1 MAVRVLVVDDEP
13 IVRDVLTRYLSRG
26 GFEVDSAEDGEAAL
40 ERFTATAPDLVVLDL
55 MLPGVDG
62 VEVFTRIRA
71 DHDTPVIML
80 TARGEETDRVVGLEI
95 GADDYIAKPFS
106 PREVVARV
114 RAVLRRSPV
123 GSGEGRH
130 EGPILF
136 EDGAIDPAARKLTVG
151 GRAVAL
157 TVPGPEPRTGVRP
170 APAPRGALGLRVR
183 RRSRYRHRPH
193 PAAPREDR
201 ARPVS
206 PEARGHGVGRR
217 LPVRPVTW
225 RPVALAAAVAAV
237 GAAGTI
243 AVGALAGMEG
253 SELTDLALLLL
264 PAAAVTVVASVL
276 AGPLL
281 RRASF
286 RGRLVAVA
294 LVAAVASLANLGA
307 LAALMFVDAHD
318 AALMGSLLAY
328 SLGAGVAAGLVAS
341 RSQARAVDR
350 LTRTAARLAE
360 GDLDSRIGSL
370 GAGPEL
376 DALARTLD
384 EMAERVQRSIAA
396 ERTADRVRRDL
407 ITAVSHDLR
416 TPLAGLRA
424 VAEAIEDGVVDDP
437 PTLRRYIADL
447 RVQVATLSNLVDDLF
462 ELVQLEEEAVL
473 HEPPRAR
480 LEDVVGSV
488 VDACRSQAEAKG
500 LVVERSLI
508 GAGSA
513 ACSPRIARVL
523 QNLLQN
529 AIRHTP
535 ADGTVRIEA
544 RRRDGAVE
552 VVVSDTGEGIPADAL
567 DRVFDPFWRADPS
580 RSEPGAGLGLALAKR
595 IVEALGGDIRVES
608 APAAGSRFAV
618 VLPT

>member
-1 MAVRVLVVDDEP
+1 M
-13 IVRDVLTRYLSRG
+13 
-26 GFEVDSAEDGEAAL
+26 
-40 ERFTATAPDLVVLDL
+40 
-55 MLPGVDG
+55 
-62 VEVFTRIRA
+62 
-71 DHDTPVIML
+71 
-80 TARGEETDRVVGLEI
+80 
-95 GADDYIAKPFS
+95 
-106 PREVVARV
+106 
-114 RAVLRRSPV
+114 
-123 GSGEGRH
+123 
-130 EGPILF
+130 
-136 EDGAIDPAARKLTVG
+136 
-151 GRAVAL
+151 
-157 TVPGPEPRTGVRP
+157 
-170 APAPRGALGLRVR
+170 
-183 RRSRYRHRPH
+183 
-193 PAAPREDR
+193 
-201 ARPVS
+201 
-206 PEARGHGVGRR
+206 
-217 LPVRPVTW
+217 TW
-225 RPVALAAAVAAV
+225 RPVTLAAAVAAV

-253 SELTDLALLLL
+253 SELTHLALLLL
-264 PAAAVTVVASVL
+264 PAAAVTVVAAVL

-341 RSQARAVDR
+341 RSQSRAVDR
-350 LTRTAARLAE
+350 LARAAARLAE
-360 GDLDSRIGSL
+360 GDLGARIGPL
-370 GAGPEL
+370 DGGPEL

-384 EMAERVQRSIAA
+384 QMAERVQRSVAA
-396 ERTADRVRRDL
+396 QRAADRVRRDL

-424 VAEAIEDGVVDDP
+424 VAEAITDGLVDDP
-437 PTLRRYIADL
+437 ATLRRYMTDL
-447 RVQVATLSNLVDDLF
+447 RSQVATLSSMVDDLF
-462 ELVQLEEEAVL
+462 ELVQLDEEEVL
-473 HEPPRAR
+473 HESSRAR
-480 LEDVVGSV
+480 LEDVIGAV

-500 LVVERSLI
+500 LVVERRLD

-513 ACSPRIARVL
+513 ACSPRVGRVL

-544 RRRDGAVE
+544 RRRPDAIE
-552 VVVSDTGEGIPADAL
+552 VVVADTGEGIPPAAL
-567 DRVFDPFWRADPS
+567 DRVFDPFWRGDPS
-580 RSEPGAGLGLALAKR
+580 RSGAGSGLGLALAKR

-608 APAAGSRFAV
+608 APRSGSRFEV

>member
-1 MAVRVLVVDDEP
+1 M
-13 IVRDVLTRYLSRG
+13 
-26 GFEVDSAEDGEAAL
+26 
-40 ERFTATAPDLVVLDL
+40 
-55 MLPGVDG
+55 
-62 VEVFTRIRA
+62 
-71 DHDTPVIML
+71 
-80 TARGEETDRVVGLEI
+80 
-95 GADDYIAKPFS
+95 
-106 PREVVARV
+106 
-114 RAVLRRSPV
+114 
-123 GSGEGRH
+123 
-130 EGPILF
+130 
-136 EDGAIDPAARKLTVG
+136 
-151 GRAVAL
+151 
-157 TVPGPEPRTGVRP
+157 
-170 APAPRGALGLRVR
+170 
-183 RRSRYRHRPH
+183 
-193 PAAPREDR
+193 
-201 ARPVS
+201 
-206 PEARGHGVGRR
+206 
-217 LPVRPVTW
+217 TW

-360 GDLDSRIGSL
+360 GDLNSRIGSL

-462 ELVQLEEEAVL
+462 ELVQLEEEAAL
-473 HEPPRAR
+473 HESPRAR

-500 LVVERSLI
+500 LVVERSLN

-580 RSEPGAGLGLALAKR
+580 RSEPGSGLGLALAKR